1 MSDPQLE
8 ALALLCRECQS
19 ILETLDNQQHHL
31 AMGLARNRINPI
43 DYQGQQSTIVA
54 NRLQALQMLANLVG
68 NPERHRKTLWELILA
83 EEEAVQAPTQLD
95 AIIDDL
101 NLTPAHLEEM
111 LIVDPDDEPEART
124 EEPRNPMWEP

>member
-8 ALALLCRECQS
+8 ALVTLCRECRS
-19 ILETLDNQQHHL
+19 ILETLDGQQHQL
-31 AMGLARNRINPI
+31 AMSYARNRINPI

-68 NPERHRKTLWELILA
+68 NPERHRKTLWELIAA
-83 EEEAVQAPTQLD
+83 EDEAVPPTRQFE
-95 AIIDDL
+95 DL
-101 NLTPAHLEEM
+101 AHLEA
-111 LIVDPDDEPEART
+111 LTFTPVDDAEPEART